1 MINSLF
7 QVCACG
13 YCETHNQFPVLWK
26 LDSGLFWF
34 EVPKNGSSSVK
45 QKFRKRTLIADMENY
60 KNETPYVVFRD
71 PVDRFISLFKHY
83 FIEHERRFE
92 QGASLCSRLGR
103 NIHEMSIKERLD
115 LLITNLHNLTSDEE
129 VHHFYPQI
137 TFLDRNIFSDFKII
151 SIGDLSEE
159 LDVEVKNTTK
169 KRTDVNLNNEQ
180 KQYINNIYKE
190 DYEFFDIGNVK

>member
-1 MINSLF
+1 
-7 QVCACG
+7 
-13 YCETHNQFPVLWK
+13 
-26 LDSGLFWF
+26 
-34 EVPKNGSSSVK
+34 
-45 QKFRKRTLIADMENY
+45 
-60 KNETPYVVFRD
+60 
-71 PVDRFISLFKHY
+71 
-83 FIEHERRFE
+83 
-92 QGASLCSRLGR
+92 
-103 NIHEMSIKERLD
+103 MSIKERLD